1 MRTDAKKNYEHL
13 LAVARDLI
21 AGEGANASL
30 RDIAR
35 KAGVGDGTLYRHFP
49 TREALLEA
57 LLRTSFE
64 AMAKRAEELLSSD
77 NAGSALVSWL
87 QSAIAMTHD
96 YKGAIASMVLAIAD
110 ENSALHT
117 SCVTL
122 RTAGTKLLLRAQQEG
137 QARKDMDGN
146 DLFALI
152 SALAWL
158 ADQPPLVPRA
168 DHLFDIIMSAILPG
182 RLAPAD

>member
-1 MRTDAKKNYEHL
+1 MRADAKKNYDHI
-13 LAVARDLI
+13 LAVAREMLTGD
-21 AGEGANASL
+21 GANASL

-35 KAGVGDGTLYRHFP
+35 KAKVGDGTLHRHFP

-64 AMAKRAEELLSSD
+64 DLARRASELEQSD
-77 NAGSALVSWL
+77 DPGNALLTWL
-87 QSAIAMTHD
+87 REATAITHN
-96 YKGAIASMVLAIAD
+96 YSGAIASMVSAIAD

-117 SCVTL
+117 SCVML
-122 RTAGTKLLLRAQQEG
+122 RTAGAQLLRRAQTKG
-137 QARKDMDGN
+137 AARMDMDGN

-158 ADQPPLVPRA
+158 AEQPPLVPRA
-168 DHLFDIIMSAILPG
+168 DHLFDIISGAILTNE
-182 RLAPAD
+182 RQ